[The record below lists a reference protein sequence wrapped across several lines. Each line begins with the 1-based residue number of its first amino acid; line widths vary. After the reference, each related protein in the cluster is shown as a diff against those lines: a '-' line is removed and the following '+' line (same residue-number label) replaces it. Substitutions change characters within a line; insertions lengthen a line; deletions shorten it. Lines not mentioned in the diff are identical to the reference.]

1 MRKQLDIAL
10 LSIYFIIVSGPHHWF
25 HWEGRQANLQLFH
38 SGVEDQTKL
47 EMGGRIMVRFRK
59 GFSGQIIV
67 ELFHKTGKTY
77 PGNRREEQHSKQRDW
92 KAWRQRGIRT
102 PHTVMEW
109 FNFQA

>member
-25 HWEGRQANLQLFH
+25 HLEGRQANLQLFH

-59 GFSGQIIV
+59 GFSGEIIV

-77 PGNRREEQHSKQRDW
+77 QATEGKNSIPSK
-92 KAWRQRGIRT
+92 GIGKHGGKEALGHHT
-102 PHTVMEW
+102 P
-109 FNFQA
+109 